1 MSLPPSQGDPVSD
14 GTIFGREPVLIYA
27 LVQSA
32 ITVAV
37 TFGLHLTPE
46 QIGATLVLTTAVL
59 SVIVRQ
65 KVTPA

>member
-1 MSLPPSQGDPVSD
+1 MDN

-27 LVQSA
+27 LVQSV

-37 TFGLHLTPE
+37 TFGLHLSAE
-46 QIGATLVLTTAVL
+46 QIGAVLVLTTAVL